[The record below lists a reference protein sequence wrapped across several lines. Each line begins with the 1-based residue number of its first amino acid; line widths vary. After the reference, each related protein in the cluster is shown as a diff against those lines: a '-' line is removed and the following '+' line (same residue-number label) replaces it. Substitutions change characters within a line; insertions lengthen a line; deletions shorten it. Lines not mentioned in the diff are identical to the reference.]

1 VQTPKTLV
9 TRRGRI
15 KPQLVKDFF
24 REIASSEIINSQNV
38 MASKMVFYRGDMMN
52 ISAYVSGELT
62 RIEAPLN
69 KFGDAFS
76 YAFGEVKKAI
86 AQLPQEKGLAGFLRA
101 VPVQGEEMDSF
112 RQKAPKVDGEIK
124 NLETEDIMR
133 VKPLL
138 SAIKEP
144 YRMIPLETAADV
156 KDLREFISANHLV
169 GLRTLFYLP
178 STRGT
183 FKCEVIDAV
192 GAPVPEPAPGPLKPG
207 AKSGK

>member
-1 VQTPKTLV
+1 
-9 TRRGRI
+9 
-15 KPQLVKDFF
+15 
-24 REIASSEIINSQNV
+24 
-38 MASKMVFYRGDMMN
+38 
-52 ISAYVSGELT
+52 
-62 RIEAPLN
+62 
-69 KFGDAFS
+69 
-76 YAFGEVKKAI
+76 
-86 AQLPQEKGLAGFLRA
+86 
-101 VPVQGEEMDSF
+101 MDSF

-138 SAIKEP
+138 AAIKEP

-156 KDLREFISANHLV
+156 KDLREFIAANHLV

-192 GAPVPEPAPGPLKPG
+192 GAPAPAPVPGPLKPG